1 MTTIHDPLNPVSA
14 EAGDAADVAQLKALG
29 VNPHFNRR
37 MSLWQNF
44 ALGFTYL
51 SPVVGVYTLFGL
63 CLAAGG
69 PPMLWTYLIIGVCQL
84 LVCLVFGEIVSQFPI
99 SGGVYPWA
107 RRLVGK
113 RWAWMAGW
121 VYAWALCTSIA
132 GIAVGASPY
141 LASMVGMEASSML
154 GVMTALVLIIAVTGL
169 NLEGTRWLGRVAM
182 FGFLCELIGAL
193 LVGGYLLLFER
204 HLSLGALFEIPL
216 ELTIDGSYWPAFL
229 AASLGGM
236 FQYYGFEA
244 CGDVAEETPNPSR
257 AIPKAMRMTIY
268 IGGAAAMFACL
279 SLIMAVPDMQKVF
292 SGEDHDP
299 IVTIFNNAFGPVGS
313 KLIMAVVMISF
324 LSCLLSLQAAA
335 SRLIYAY
342 SHDDMFI
349 GSTWFRR
356 VSEKHRVP
364 SNAILLV
371 AILTISF
378 CIAGY
383 WMEDAIATI
392 ISFAA
397 VGIYLSFQ
405 MVVIAALIA
414 RARGWQPSGAFRL
427 GKWAWP
433 VNIAALV
440 YGVLAIIN
448 MMWPRGGDYNM
459 IISCAIVLGVGFLY
473 MLLFKPYDRGSS
485 PHGDAHILFGK
496 PEATSTISNSG
507 HVETTHESAPASKVA
522 CEPA

>member
-1 MTTIHDPLNPVSA
+1 MTTIHDPLNPVSV
-14 EAGDAADVAQLKALG
+14 EAGDAADIAQLKALG

-63 CLAAGG
+63 CLSAGG
-69 PPMLWTYLIIGVCQL
+69 PPMFWTYLIIGMCQM
-84 LVCLVFGEIVSQFPI
+84 LVCLVFCEVVSQFPI
-99 SGGVYPWA
+99 SGGIYPWA

-113 RWAWMAGW
+113 RWAWMGGW
-121 VYAWALCTSIA
+121 VYTWALCTSIA

-141 LASMVGMEASSML
+141 LASMIGMAQSSML
-154 GVMTALVLIIAVTGL
+154 AVITALALIFAVTGL

-193 LVGGYLLLFER
+193 LVGAYLLLFER
-204 HLSLGALFEIPL
+204 HYEFSAVFSSFDIRVDGA
-216 ELTIDGSYWPAFL
+216 YWPAFL

-244 CGDVAEETPNPSR
+244 CGDLAEETPNPSK

-279 SLIMAVPDMQKVF
+279 SLILAVPDMQKVLA
-292 SGEDHDP
+292 GEDTDP
-299 IVTIFNNAFGPVGS
+299 IVTIFNNAFGPVVS

-335 SRLIYAY
+335 SRLLYAY
-342 SHDDMFI
+342 AHDDMFA
-349 GSTWFRR
+349 GSKLFRH

-371 AILTISF
+371 MLLTSAL
-378 CIAGY
+378 CVAGY

-392 ISFAA
+392 VSFAA
-397 VGIYLSFQ
+397 VGIYISFQ

-414 RARGWQPSGAFRL
+414 RARGWKPSGAFRL

-448 MMWPRGGDYNM
+448 MTWPRGGDYNM
-459 IISCAIVLGVGFLY
+459 MISCGIVLGMGFVY
-473 MLLFKPYDRGSS
+473 MLLFKPYDRGQS
-485 PHGDAHILFGK
+485 PYGDAHILFGDK
-496 PEATSTISNSG
+496 TKAT
-507 HVETTHESAPASKVA
+507 HETHHESAPASNPSAVVAA

>member
-1 MTTIHDPLNPVSA
+1 MTATIRDPLNPVSM
-14 EAGDAADVAQLKALG
+14 EAGDSEDVAQLQALG

-51 SPVVGVYTLFGL
+51 SPVVGVYTLFGG
-63 CLAAGG
+63 CLATGG
-69 PPMLWTYLIIGVCQL
+69 PAMFWTYLIIALCQF
-84 LVCLVFGEIVSQFPI
+84 LVCLVFGEVVSQFPI
-99 SGGVYPWA
+99 SGGIYPWA

-141 LASMVGMEASSML
+141 LASMIGMESGSML
-154 GVMTALVLIIAVTGL
+154 TVITALVLICAVTSL

-193 LVGGYLLLFER
+193 LVGIYLLIFHRNHDFSVLF
-204 HLSLGALFEIPL
+204 STFDIK
-216 ELTIDGSYWPAFL
+216 IDGSYWPAFL

-244 CGDVAEETPNPSR
+244 CGDVAEETPHPSR

-268 IGGAAAMFACL
+268 VGGVAAMFICL
-279 SLIMAVPDMQKVF
+279 SLILAVPDMQKVF

-299 IVTIFNNAFGPVGS
+299 IVTIFNSAFGPVAS

-349 GSTWFRR
+349 GSKLFRH
-356 VSEKHRVP
+356 VSERHRVP
-364 SNAILLV
+364 SHAIVLIALLTG
-371 AILTISF
+371 AL

-383 WMEDAIATI
+383 WMEDAITTI
-392 ISFAA
+392 VSFG
-397 VGIYLSFQ
+397 VIGIYLSFQ
-405 MVVIAALIA
+405 MIVIAALVA
-414 RARGWQPSGAFRL
+414 RARGWKPSGAFRL
-427 GKWAWP
+427 GRWAWP

-440 YGVLAIIN
+440 YGLLAIVN
-448 MMWPRGGDYNM
+448 MAWPRGGDWNM
-459 IISCAIVLGVGFLY
+459 IVSCGIVLALGFVY
-473 MLLFKPYDRGSS
+473 MILFKPYDQGVS
-485 PHGDAHILFGK
+485 PHGDAHILFGDK
-496 PEATSTISNSG
+496 KAATEDPGRPDDETPSG
-507 HVETTHESAPASKVA
+507 
-522 CEPA
+522 EPAVVGV

>member
-1 MTTIHDPLNPVSA
+1 MAPITDPLNPVSVD
-14 EAGDAADVAQLKALG
+14 AGDAADVAQLKALG

-37 MSLWQNF
+37 MSMWQNF

-51 SPVVGVYTLFGL
+51 SPVVGVYTLFGM
-63 CLAAGG
+63 CLSAGG
-69 PPMLWTYLIIGVCQL
+69 PPMFWTYLIIGMCQM
-84 LVCLVFGEIVSQFPI
+84 LVCLVFCEIVSQFPI
-99 SGGVYPWA
+99 SGGISPWA

-113 RWAWMAGW
+113 RWAWMGGW

-141 LASMVGMEASSML
+141 LASMVGMEQSSML
-154 GVMTALVLIIAVTGL
+154 AVITALILIFTVTTL
-169 NLEGTRWLGRVAM
+169 NLEGTRWLARVAM

-193 LVGGYLLLFER
+193 LVGGYLLIFER
-204 HLSLGALFEIPL
+204 HYNFSAVFDTFNINV
-216 ELTIDGSYWPAFL
+216 DGSYWPAFF

-279 SLIMAVPDMQKVF
+279 SLILAVPDMQKVLA
-292 SGEDHDP
+292 GEDTDP
-299 IVTIFNNAFGPVGS
+299 IVTIFNTAFGPVVS

-335 SRLIYAY
+335 SRLLYAY
-342 SHDDMFI
+342 AHDDMFA
-349 GSTWFRR
+349 GSKLFRR

-371 AILTISF
+371 AAVVSTLIIL
-378 CIAGY
+378 GY
-383 WMEDAIATI
+383 WMEHAITTI
-392 ISFAA
+392 VSFAA

-414 RARGWQPSGAFRL
+414 RARGWKPSGAFRL
-427 GKWAWP
+427 GKFAWP

-448 MMWPRGGDYNM
+448 MMWPRSGDYNM
-459 IISCAIVLGVGFLY
+459 IISCGIVIGLGLFL
-473 MLLFKPYDRGSS
+473 MLAFKHYDRGTS
-485 PHGDAHILFGK
+485 PYGDAHILFGNSDK
-496 PEATSTISNSG
+496 ASPTSEKQFDDTAVV
-507 HVETTHESAPASKVA
+507 VEPS
-522 CEPA
+522 